1 MNNFK
6 LFKPGRHS
14 RRTKSTLIIVLYILI
29 AVSLACSLP
38 GLDGWGDRTGTPNQ
52 NLVTIPETPP
62 PPPTSLPP
70 ALVETDPAPGSEI
83 GLAEPITLYFNQP
96 MEPGSVEGA
105 LSGQPT
111 LSGRFSWPQENVL
124 TFTPDAPF
132 LPGTDL
138 ILSINNSARS
148 KGGMT
153 LLNPMEVAYR
163 TVGYLRM
170 TEALP
175 APHTVD
181 VNPTSAVVVSF
192 NRAVISLGA
201 RSDQY
206 PPAFSLE
213 PEAPGVG
220 EWANTSTYIF
230 YPQPALAGGKTYTVH
245 LSPELK
251 SVDGSPLELDPSTG
265 QDGSSWSFTTSL
277 PVLLGINTSE
287 EVGDSNF
294 GVGLQPKIVLTF
306 NQPMNPESM
315 AESFSLTSP
324 GDDPVE
330 VEMTTDETGSVFTF
344 VPVNILNRNVR
355 YTARLSGQAHD
366 QGGTP
371 LGSSSAASFTTVSTL
386 KVNYSEP
393 IEGGIKPV
401 YESVVLHFSAHL
413 DPNQITPHIR
423 ISPEISNFN
432 TYLADDHKTLY
443 VYGDFAP
450 ATNYTIALSP
460 ELPDAWNDRIEVP
473 FFLNFRTAALDPQ
486 LIFTSSMD
494 AVFLRPEDTYFPA
507 QATNISNINYV
518 LGAVPLDDLMLMLGE
533 NGYDIRHTYQP
544 RGARVLGQSFNLTPN
559 TSQAVDINLSP
570 DGSPLIPGI
579 YYLRVNIGMGAN
591 SPTPQ
596 LVVSSNLQ
604 VTIKVGPTDVL
615 VWVVDLRTN
624 QAVYDAPVTIYSDKG
639 FPLVSG
645 RTDAEGIFHS
655 EIPPQED
662 LYNVYYA
669 VVANPGMDLFG
680 MGLSTWEQGLS
691 PWFFDIFVDYAQE
704 TEKVYFYTDR
714 PIYRPGQTV
723 NFRAIVRQN
732 DLGQYSLSEKSNLIV
747 SLYDF
752 QGEAVNQLDLPLSA
766 YGTAHG
772 QFELPPEIEPGLYWL
787 SSSDLFRH
795 NVFFEVTDY
804 RKPEIDLEVYF
815 DEESVQAGEELVG
828 QVNANYFFGAP
839 ASNLKLEWALY
850 STALPF
856 SLPGYMTGNRDF
868 NWMFAFPDDNLGGP
882 LGMLIAEGNAQT
894 RPDGSLTLRLPNPIF
909 EREVAYRRLYTL
921 EVTVRDESDQPVS
934 SRASVD
940 VHPADYYIGI
950 APDNVVTQVGGEFGF
965 EIITVDEG
973 GIPDGERRL
982 RASFSKIEWVR
993 EEIEDFGYPVFKPIL
1008 SQVGSTS
1015 FVTGPDGLARISFI
1029 PPEPGTYLLDVIGIN
1044 QNFDGAVSQVLVWAI
1059 GPGQAVWPP
1068 TPNQRLTLTNDKVT
1082 YLPGDTAQVFIP
1094 NPFGTEALAL
1104 ITIERGSILRH
1115 QLVTIDETGYQAQ
1128 VPLLEGDIP
1137 NIYFS
1142 VTVISQSAE
1151 GRSDFRYGLI
1161 NLPVEPLMQTLNV
1174 DIIRETQGEIG
1185 PRDSVNF
1192 RIKVTD
1198 VNGQP
1203 VQGEFS
1209 LSLVDKAVL
1218 SLADAN
1224 APEIMD
1230 SFYGNQPLGIRTGIS
1245 LAAEAYRSVSI
1256 PPGRGGGGGGEGVVS
1271 PTIREEFP
1279 DTAFWKADVVTD
1291 ANGEAQ
1297 ITVVLPD
1304 NLTTWMVDTRGITA
1318 DSKVGQ
1324 NSAEL
1329 VTSKDLM
1336 VRPVTPRFFVVG
1348 DHLQLTAVVHNNT
1361 SSDLQAEVS
1370 LQAVGFKLDEEYP
1383 AVQVVRVAA
1392 EGRTRVEWWGQVQNV
1407 DQVDL
1412 VFSAS
1417 SGSLHDSTRPPL
1429 GGAHLP
1435 SGLRLGSGALPVLR
1449 YTAGQSFSTSGFLD
1463 KAEER
1468 LELVSIP
1475 TRLDLNPEY
1484 LQGGELRVE
1493 LAPTLAAAILESL
1506 DVLERSPYENNEGTL
1521 SRFLPNLDA
1530 YHALQ
1535 ALNVHSPELESR
1547 LERTLNESVAR
1558 LQARQNADGGWGW
1571 WPSPSFDSNSDPY
1584 ITAYLLFGL
1593 YRARELGISINN
1605 DVIASASNYLSAS
1618 LPALNRITDGWMLDR
1633 LAFMHFSLAYTGAG
1647 DISGLESLYDQRSQL
1662 SPWAQALLALSF
1674 EIIQTGE
1681 VGLSDQAS
1689 TLFSD
1694 LQSSAIRTSTGV
1706 HWQSKVSQ
1714 SLNPGTQVF
1723 TTAVV
1728 VFALAQRDPALPI
1741 LGDALRFMMAHRSAN
1756 VGWGSTYENA
1766 WALMA
1771 AIEVLKGTGEWG
1783 GNFSYSAA
1791 LNGIAFAQGQAGG
1804 NGVDTAPLIATL
1816 PLSSLHPTDPNALT
1830 IKRSA
1835 GPGRL
1840 YYRAYLT
1847 INQPVETAKAQN
1859 RGFSISRDYQSSA
1872 SAVWVP
1878 SEAVEVGDMLNVWVT
1893 LVVPEDAYYVIV
1905 EDFIPAG
1912 TEILHASLKT
1922 SALGKTGEQPLYNP
1936 AHPFDDGWGW
1946 WYFASPKMYDDRIL
1960 WTADFLPAGTYVLTY
1975 QLTGLQPGRYNVLP
1989 VHAWQFY
1996 FPEVRGASAGT
2007 VFEVLVD
2014 H

>member
-1 MNNFK
+1 MNIFK
-6 LFKPGRHS
+6 SLKPGRQNH
-14 RRTKSTLIIVLYILI
+14 RTISTLIIVLNIVI

-38 GLDGWGDRTGTPNQ
+38 GFEGWGDKTDTPNQ
-52 NLVTIPETPP
+52 NVVTIPETPP

-96 MEPGSVEGA
+96 MEAGSVEGA
-105 LSGQPT
+105 LRGEPT
-111 LSGRFSWPQENVL
+111 LSGQFSWPQENVL

-132 LPGTDL
+132 LPGTDV
-138 ILSINNSARS
+138 ILSINSSARS

-163 TVGYLRM
+163 TVGYLRI

-175 APHTVD
+175 SPYSVD
-181 VNPTSAVVVSF
+181 VNPTSAVVASF
-192 NRAVISLGA
+192 NRAVVSLGA
-201 RSDQY
+201 GLDQY

-220 EWANTSTYIF
+220 EWVNTSTYIF
-230 YPQPALAGGKTYTVH
+230 YPQPALAGGRTYTVH
-245 LSPELK
+245 LNPALK
-251 SVDGSPLELDPSTG
+251 SVDGSPLELDPSVG
-265 QDGSSWSFTTSL
+265 QAGSSWSFTTSL
-277 PVLLGINTSE
+277 PVLLEINASE
-287 EVGDSNF
+287 EVGDRNF
-294 GVGLQPKIVLTF
+294 GIGLQPKIVLIF
-306 NQPMNPESM
+306 NQPMNSESM
-315 AESFSLTSP
+315 SDSFSLTNP
-324 GDDPVE
+324 AEDPIE
-330 VEMTTDETGSVFTF
+330 VEMTIDETGSIFTF
-344 VPVNILNRNVR
+344 VPVDILSRNVR
-355 YTARLSGQAHD
+355 YTARVSGQALD
-366 QGGTP
+366 RGGTP
-371 LGSSSAASFTTVSTL
+371 LGSPSATSFSTVPAL

-393 IEGGIKPV
+393 IEGGVKPV
-401 YESVVLHFSAHL
+401 YESVVLHFSSHL
-413 DPNQITPHIR
+413 DPRQITPHIR

-450 ATNYTIALSP
+450 ATNYTISLSP
-460 ELPDAWNDRIEVP
+460 ELPDAWNDRMAAP

-486 LIFTSSMD
+486 LTYTSSMD
-494 AVFLRPEDTYFPA
+494 AVFLRPEDIYIPA
-507 QATNISNINYV
+507 QATNISNINYI
-518 LGAVPLDDLMLMLGE
+518 LGDVPLDDFMLMLGQ

-559 TSQAVDINLSP
+559 RSQAVDINLSP
-570 DGSPLIPGI
+570 DGSPLTPGI
-579 YYLRVNIGMGAN
+579 YYLRVNIGLGAY
-591 SPTPQ
+591 SPAPQ

-604 VTIKVGPTDVL
+604 VTFKVGATDVL

-624 QAVYDAPVTIYSDKG
+624 QPIFDAPVTIYSEKG
-639 FPLVSG
+639 FPIVSG
-645 RTDAEGIFHS
+645 STDAEGVFLS
-655 EIPPQED
+655 EIPAQED

-669 VVANPGMDLFG
+669 VVGNPGMDIFG
-680 MGLSTWEQGLS
+680 MGVSSWEQGLS
-691 PWFFDIFVDYAQE
+691 PWHFDILVDYAQPVE
-704 TEKVYFYTDR
+704 YIYFYTDR

-723 NFRAIVRQN
+723 NFRAIVRRN
-732 DLGQYSLSEKSNLIV
+732 DFGLYSPPDKSNLVV

-752 QGEAVNQLDLPLSA
+752 HGEAVNQLDLPFSD

-772 QFELPPEIEPGLYWL
+772 QFELPAEIEPGLYWL
-787 SSSDLFRH
+787 SSGDLYRH
-795 NVFFEVTDY
+795 NVFFEVTEY
-804 RKPEIDLEVYF
+804 RKPEINLEVYF
-815 DEESVQAGEELVG
+815 DQESLKAGEELVG
-828 QVNANYFFGAP
+828 RVNANYFFGAP
-839 ASNLKLEWALY
+839 ASNVKLEWALY
-850 STALPF
+850 STPLPF
-856 SLPGYMTGNRDF
+856 SLPGYVTGNKNF
-868 NWMFAFPDDNLGGP
+868 NWLFDLDEGLGGR
-882 LGMLIAEGNAQT
+882 LGVLMAEGNAQT
-894 RPDGSLTLRLPNPIF
+894 RPDGSSTLKLPNPVF
-909 EREVAYRRLYTL
+909 EREDAYQRLYTL

-934 SRASVD
+934 SRAGVA
-940 VHPADYYIGI
+940 VHPANYYIGI
-950 APDNVVTQVGGEFGF
+950 APDNIVNQTGMEFGF
-965 EIITVDEG
+965 EIIAVDWAG
-973 GIPDGERRL
+973 FADGEHPL

-993 EEIEDFGYPVFKPIL
+993 EEIEDLGYPVFKPL
-1008 SQVGSTS
+1008 FSQVGSTS
-1015 FVTGPDGLARISFI
+1015 FMTGPDGIARISFI
-1029 PPEPGTYLLDVIGIN
+1029 PPEPGAYLLDISGN
-1044 QNFDGAVSQVLVWAI
+1044 HQNFDGAVSQVMVWAT
-1059 GPGQAVWPP
+1059 GPGKAVWPP
-1068 TPNQRLTLTNDKVT
+1068 TPNQRLILTNDKEN

-1104 ITIERGSILRH
+1104 ITIERGNILRH
-1115 QLVTIDETGYQAQ
+1115 QLVTIDETGFKAQ
-1128 VPLLEGDIP
+1128 TPILEGDIP
-1137 NIYFS
+1137 NVYFS
-1142 VTVISQSAE
+1142 VTLLSQNVE

-1174 DIIRETQGEIG
+1174 EISRETQGEVG

-1198 VNGQP
+1198 VDGQP
-1203 VQGEFS
+1203 VQSEFS

-1218 SLADAN
+1218 SLADPN
-1224 APEIMD
+1224 APEILNA
-1230 SFYGNQPLGIRTGIS
+1230 FYGNQPLSIRTSIS
-1245 LAAEAYRSVSI
+1245 LAADAYRSISV
-1256 PPGRGGGGGGEGVVS
+1256 PPGRGGGGGGEGVVM
-1271 PTIREEFP
+1271 PTVREEFP

-1291 ANGEAQ
+1291 TNGEAQ

-1304 NLTTWMVDTRGITA
+1304 NLTTWMVDTRGITT

-1324 NSAEL
+1324 NSTEL
-1329 VTSKDLM
+1329 VTTKDLL

-1348 DHLQLTAVVHNNT
+1348 DYLGLAAVVHNNT
-1361 SSDLQAEVS
+1361 TSDLLAEVS
-1370 LQAVGFKLDEEYP
+1370 LQAVGFKLDEDYP
-1383 AVQVVRVAA
+1383 AVQVVQVAA

-1435 SGLRLGSGALPVLR
+1435 LGLRLGSGGLPVLR
-1449 YTAGQSFSTSGFLD
+1449 YTASQSFSTSGFLD

-1468 LELVSIP
+1468 LELVSMP
-1475 TRLDLNPEY
+1475 ARLALDPAY
-1484 LQGGELRVE
+1484 LLGGELRVE

-1506 DVLERSPYENNEGTL
+1506 DVLERSPYETNEGTL

-1535 ALNVHSPELESR
+1535 VFNMHSPELESR
-1547 LERTLNESVAR
+1547 LERTLHESVAR

-1571 WPSPSFDSNSDPY
+1571 WPSSSFDSNSDPY

-1593 YRARELGISINN
+1593 YRAKDLGISINN
-1605 DVIASASNYLSAS
+1605 DVIDRATNYLSSS
-1618 LPALNRITDGWMLDR
+1618 LPALNRITEDWLLDR
-1633 LAFMHFSLAYTGAG
+1633 LAFIHFSLAYTGAG
-1647 DISGLESLYDQRSQL
+1647 DISGLESLYVHRSQL

-1674 EIIQTGE
+1674 ELIQTGE
-1681 VGLSDQAS
+1681 VGLTDQAN

-1706 HWQSKVSQ
+1706 HWQSTVHKSQ
-1714 SLNPGTQVF
+1714 NPGTQVF

-1728 VFALAQRDPALPI
+1728 VFALAQRDPASPI
-1741 LGDALRFMMAHRSAN
+1741 LGDALRFIMAHRSAN

-1771 AIEVLKGTGEWG
+1771 AIEVMKGTGEWG

-1791 LNGIAFAQGQAGG
+1791 LNGIAFARGQAGG
-1804 NGVDTAPLIATL
+1804 NGIDTSPLIATL
-1816 PLSSLHPTDPNALT
+1816 PVSSLHPTGPNSLT
-1830 IKRSA
+1830 IKRES

-1847 INQPVETAKAQN
+1847 INQPVETATAQN
-1859 RGFSISRDYQSSA
+1859 RGLSISRDYLSPAGGVSTPIE
-1872 SAVWVP
+1872 VVG
-1878 SEAVEVGDMLNVWVT
+1878 VGDTVNVQVT
-1893 LVVPEDAYYVIV
+1893 LVLPEDAYYLFV

-1912 TEILHASLKT
+1912 TEISNSSLKT
-1922 SALGKTGEQPLYNP
+1922 SALGKTGDQQLYNP
-1936 AHPFDDGWGW
+1936 VHPFDEGWGW
-1946 WYFASPKMYDDRIL
+1946 WYFASPRIYDDRIL